1 MGNEIN
7 KVLEEKSPRGP
18 KESER
23 ASATQVHGLFNNT
36 LHKKRDS
43 FPPYEAG
50 SEQNSARK
58 SQEKTSKAEI
68 ENLNPVKSD
77 NGFNPT
83 INNMDNS
90 HNGEDDKQFLEDK

>member
-50 SEQNSARK
+50 SE
-58 SQEKTSKAEI
+58 
-68 ENLNPVKSD
+68 
-77 NGFNPT
+77 
-83 INNMDNS
+83 
-90 HNGEDDKQFLEDK
+90 